1 MATNVLWLCLV
12 AENTRLTL
20 NLKLMS
26 KSTKSISNQAE
37 NGNKSKP
44 LLYDGIFVGQKVI
57 DEDGDKGEITRIEN
71 IYNIYV
77 KYDNGGS
84 GISCLNGCCNDRLY
98 AII

>member
-1 MATNVLWLCLV
+1 MNTNTKQTENL
-12 AENTRLTL
+12 AEC
-20 NLKLMS
+20 
-26 KSTKSISNQAE
+26 
-37 NGNKSKP
+37 GNKSKP

-57 DEDGDKGEITRIEN
+57 DEDGDKGTITEIEN

-84 GISCLNGCCNDRLY
+84 GIYCLNGCCNDRLY

>member
-1 MATNVLWLCLV
+1 MKTDTKPT
-12 AENTRLTL
+12 ENT
-20 NLKLMS
+20 
-26 KSTKSISNQAE
+26 AE

-44 LLYDGIFVGQKVI
+44 LLYDGIFVGQKVL

-84 GISCLNGCCNDRLY
+84 GISCLNGCCNDKLY

>member
-1 MATNVLWLCLV
+1 
-12 AENTRLTL
+12 
-20 NLKLMS
+20 MS
-26 KSTKSISNQAE
+26 ESTKPILNEAE

-57 DEDGDKGEITRIEN
+57 DEDGDKGTITRIEN

-84 GISCLNGCCNDRLY
+84 CISCLNGCCNDRLY

>member
-1 MATNVLWLCLV
+1 MKND
-12 AENTRLTL
+12 
-20 NLKLMS
+20 
-26 KSTKSISNQAE
+26 TKPALPEAE

-57 DEDGDKGEITRIEN
+57 DEDCDKGTITEIEN
-71 IYNIYV
+71 IYNVYV

-84 GISCLNGCCNDRLY
+84 GISCLNGCCNDKLY

>member
-1 MATNVLWLCLV
+1 M
-12 AENTRLTL
+12 NT
-20 NLKLMS
+20 
-26 KSTKSISNQAE
+26 STKQTENLAE
-37 NGNKSKP
+37 CGNKSKP

-57 DEDGDKGEITRIEN
+57 DEDGDKGTITEIEN

-84 GISCLNGCCNDRLY
+84 GIYCLNGCCNDRLY

>member
-1 MATNVLWLCLV
+1 MSESTKP
-12 AENTRLTL
+12 TL
-20 NLKLMS
+20 NES
-26 KSTKSISNQAE
+26 E

-44 LLYDGIFVGQKVI
+44 LLYDAIFVGQKVI
-57 DEDGDKGEITRIEN
+57 DEDGDKGTITEIEN
-71 IYNIYV
+71 IYNVYV

>member
-1 MATNVLWLCLV
+1 MKAKNNVTV
-12 AENTRLTL
+12 QDQDGN
-20 NLKLMS
+20 
-26 KSTKSISNQAE
+26 ST
-37 NGNKSKP
+37 KP

-57 DEDGDKGEITRIEN
+57 DEDGDKGTITEIEN

-84 GISCLNGCCNDRLY
+84 GIYCLNGCCNDRLY

>member
-1 MATNVLWLCLV
+1 VASQKLNNQVQTNLKFKTMLKD
-12 AENTRLTL
+12 TKPTL
-20 NLKLMS
+20 NE
-26 KSTKSISNQAE
+26 AE

-44 LLYDGIFVGQKVI
+44 QLCDGIFVGQKVI
-57 DEDGDKGEITRIEN
+57 DKDGDKGTITEIEN

>member
-1 MATNVLWLCLV
+1 MESTKPN
-12 AENTRLTL
+12 ENT
-20 NLKLMS
+20 
-26 KSTKSISNQAE
+26 AE

-44 LLYDGIFVGQKVI
+44 LLYDGIFVGQNVI
-57 DEDGDKGEITRIEN
+57 NEDGDKGTITEIEN

-84 GISCLNGCCNDRLY
+84 GIYCLNDCCNDKLY